1 MEVFNSI
8 IEKDRKK
15 LSLSNSDIFS
25 IFDSAPPDGPSKLWD
40 ESSVQYT
47 FDSVVTL
54 EESIASAAVN
64 NYAICA
70 LYLRRIKVAIDKLE
84 NLIKFD
90 PLCYLTDPVVF
101 NLCTL
106 YDLSC
111 SPDISI
117 MKKVVLQK
125 LSTKYHVDDPML
137 HWRSFRLN

>member
-8 IEKDRKK
+8 IEKDRKR

-90 PLCYLTDPVVF
+90 PLCFLTDPVVF
-101 NLCTL
+101 NL
-106 YDLSC
+106 
-111 SPDISI
+111 
-117 MKKVVLQK
+117 
-125 LSTKYHVDDPML
+125 
-137 HWRSFRLN
+137 